1 MYNKKYNILFSL
13 CSLYSKISLF
23 ILDLFKLLI
32 SSFSINTD
40 IVYNE
45 KSILMNKSSK
55 FLEKIDEE
63 FLSYDDQ
70 VSYDFKLCP
79 KKYTINFISISN
91 FSSFRLN
98 FFKNHRL
105 FQQSKKD

>member
-1 MYNKKYNILFSL
+1 M
-13 CSLYSKISLF
+13 YSKIWLF
-23 ILDLFKLLI
+23 IFHLFKLSI

-70 VSYDFKLCP
+70 VSYYFKLRP
-79 KKYTINFISISN
+79 KNK
-91 FSSFRLN
+91 
-98 FFKNHRL
+98 
-105 FQQSKKD
+105 Q